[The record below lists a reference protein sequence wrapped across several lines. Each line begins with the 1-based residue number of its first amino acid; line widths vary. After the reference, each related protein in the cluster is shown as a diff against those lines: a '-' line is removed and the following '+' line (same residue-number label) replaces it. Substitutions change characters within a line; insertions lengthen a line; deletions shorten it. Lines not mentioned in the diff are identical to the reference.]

1 VLLPTNFRSRGDP
14 NVRGTLGVR
23 LRGPRQN
30 SHFWSILTSFLC
42 YYPLIL
48 GPGAIRTFGQPCCP
62 VTETSSKLV
71 DLVPYSQFS
80 VLLPTNFR
88 SRGDPNVRG
97 TLGVRLRGPRQNSHI
112 WSILTSFLCYYPLSL
127 GPGVIRTFGE
137 PQGSGYEDLVK
148 TRIFGPFWQFSVG
161 LGAIRMFGEPRGPV
175 TGTSSKLA
183 YLVHSDQF
191 SMLLLT
197 DFGSRG
203 DPNVRGTPGSGYGD
217 IVKTSIFRPFITEYC
232 AIIN

>member
-1 VLLPTNFRSRGDP
+1 
-14 NVRGTLGVR
+14 LGNP
-23 LRGPRQN
+23 RGPVTRT
-30 SHFWSILTSFLC
+30 SSKLTYLVHSGSFLC

-48 GPGAIRTFGQPCCP
+48 GPGAIRTFGQPWGP

-88 SRGDPNVRG
+88 SRADPNVRG

-112 WSILTSFLCYYPLSL
+112 WSILTSFLCYYPLIL
-127 GPGVIRTFGE
+127 GPGAIRTFGE

-161 LGAIRMFGEPRGPV
+161 LGPIRAFGEPRGPV

-183 YLVHSDQF
+183 VLVHSNQF
-191 SMLLLT
+191 SELLLT

-203 DPNVRGTPGSGYGD
+203 NPNVRGTLGSGYGD
-217 IVKTSIFRPFITEYC
+217 VVKTRIFHPFWPVFYAITH
-232 AIIN
+232 